1 MMECSQI
8 TTLLARWEQNEPIT
22 PVELEALQD
31 HLDHCSSCKQ
41 RFGPLLPLLQRD
53 AGRLSKI
60 PLPMDARNGPTTEP
74 MADSIMTM
82 VDTMA
87 ITGRDQSLG
96 RFMPWVAAAALLLL
110 LPFGALL
117 FTTRASDVVTVRFV
131 LEAPG
136 ATTVVVS
143 GNFNQWS
150 GIDIPLKRDSDGKTW
165 SATVK
170 LKRSFAYRY
179 NFVIDNQIWIED
191 PNAAI
196 SNDDG
201 FGGRVSLLD
210 L

>member
-1 MMECSQI
+1 MMECSHI
-8 TTLLARWEQNEPIT
+8 TTLLDRWEQDEPIT
-22 PVELEALQD
+22 PVELEAMQD
-31 HLDHCSSCKQ
+31 HLDHCSICNQ
-41 RFGPLLPLLQRD
+41 RFGPLIPLIQRD
-53 AGRLSKI
+53 AGRLSRV
-60 PLPMDARNGPTTEP
+60 PLRIDVGNGPTTET
-74 MADSIMTM
+74 MADSIMTV
-82 VDTMA
+82 VDTMT
-87 ITGRDQSLG
+87 ITDRDQFLG
-96 RFMPWVAAAALLLL
+96 RFMPWAAAAALLLL
-110 LPFGALL
+110 LPLGYLL
-117 FTTRASDVVTVRFV
+117 FTTRASDEVTVRFV

-150 GIDIPLKRDSDGKTW
+150 GIDIPLKRDRDGKTW

-196 SNDDG
+196 SIDDG